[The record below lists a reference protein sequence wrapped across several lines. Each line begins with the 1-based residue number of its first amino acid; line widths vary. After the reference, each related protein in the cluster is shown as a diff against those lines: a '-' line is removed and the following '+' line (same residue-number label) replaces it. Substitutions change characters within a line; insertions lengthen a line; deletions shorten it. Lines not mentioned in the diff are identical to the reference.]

1 MTATQTARTAQTADA
16 TATARATPER
26 QVRAVI
32 DTVYAAWAANDA
44 DAFVTVYTPDATAT
58 LPGSFRNG
66 REQIRAAM
74 AAGFAGPLKGSTV
87 RDEIGSVRFLGGRG
101 DAAVVVGR
109 SCVVFAGETDVPDDR
124 WVLVTWA
131 LERADDGTWLVAAY
145 HNCAA

>member
-1 MTATQTARTAQTADA
+1 MTATQTAQTTQTAQAAETD
-16 TATARATPER
+16 EQ
-26 QVRAVI
+26 QVRSVI

-66 REQIRAAM
+66 REEIRAAM

-87 RDEIGSVRFLGGRG
+87 RDETYSVRFLGERC

-109 SCVVFAGETDVPDDR
+109 SSVVFAGETDVPDDR

-131 LERADDGTWLVAAY
+131 LERNVEGTWLVAAY